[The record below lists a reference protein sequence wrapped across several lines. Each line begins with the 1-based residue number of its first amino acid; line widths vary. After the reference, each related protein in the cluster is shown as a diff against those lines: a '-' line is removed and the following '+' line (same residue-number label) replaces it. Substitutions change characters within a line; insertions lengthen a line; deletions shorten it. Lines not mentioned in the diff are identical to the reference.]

1 MSVTDSGQGVS
12 HLSRDM
18 DRNTED
24 MDTEV
29 KKIEDLSLNAWPSWQ
44 MQVYDGWILRYSS
57 FYTHR
62 TNCVE
67 QIGEPHLPLSEKV
80 PYCEAVYRRWKTPC
94 VFKISPVGSPD
105 LDAFLAARG
114 YVEQHRTTVMTR
126 CLDDTGSDPIEDSD
140 VPLTIENN
148 VSHAWME
155 GLFSL
160 KHMDD
165 VVHRRIVP
173 AMYDAIPKDE
183 IAVSVRLDGRVVA
196 TGLGILD
203 RDYIGVYAVHVD
215 EAYRRRGFAT
225 QIVRTVLREGRR
237 HGAGHAYLQV
247 VSDNAAARSVYE
259 QCGFHELFR
268 YWFRVK
274 NI

>member
-155 GLFSL
+155 GLSRSSTW
-160 KHMDD
+160 MTSSTG
-165 VVHRRIVP
+165 
-173 AMYDAIPKDE
+173 
-183 IAVSVRLDGRVVA
+183 VSFLPCTMQFPRTRSPFPCVWTVA
-196 TGLGILD
+196 WWQ
-203 RDYIGVYAVHVD
+203 
-215 EAYRRRGFAT
+215 RG
-225 QIVRTVLREGRR
+225 
-237 HGAGHAYLQV
+237 
-247 VSDNAAARSVYE
+247 
-259 QCGFHELFR
+259 
-268 YWFRVK
+268 
-274 NI
+274 